1 MHVEYHYFWFIPKYV
16 PPTHSI
22 AEAVRST
29 AADARLQTTF
39 SRPLPNQPADDDTE
53 MTGPTIE
60 GEITYSQRLKP
71 LWIVSSLPLTTLPSL

>member
-1 MHVEYHYFWFIPKYV
+1 MYLCT
-16 PPTHSI
+16 PTHSI

-39 SRPLPNQPADDDTE
+39 SRPLLNQPADDDTE

-60 GEITYSQRLKP
+60 GEITHSSEVETALDRL
-71 LWIVSSLPLTTLPSL
+71 LRLAAGEVLESN